1 VGGVVTV
8 REGYNPRQAIVNVK
22 QQIAELSRAL
32 PARAV
37 VDWQQTSPAQVAHF
51 AHQQGLPELDSH
63 NQPQWQNWLRSHPQH
78 APPWLTLSQVTVVP
92 FYDRTLLIDETL
104 GTLNHALVQ
113 QLLVTLVVILVML
126 GHLGAALSVGLMLPA
141 AVLLTFIAMKV
152 FGVEANIVA
161 LAGIAI
167 AIGSIVDMGI
177 IVSENVLRQ
186 LRENPDA
193 KLMEVIYRGTTE
205 VSSALFTAIATT
217 VISFLPVFA
226 MSGAEGKLFTPLA
239 YTKTFVL
246 LASVALALT
255 LVPMLLHWLLRPTLR
270 TASSGWRWAGLAM
283 GALLL
288 AWAGGWG
295 WLAVAALLPAALA
308 LWQLYFQHLPA
319 SDRLRQRLPPTAV
332 KWLARWPL
340 LVCVI
345 VLVFILAATWEP
357 LGPAAGTVKNT
368 LFIGLIFTGVLG
380 VFALFL
386 RVYARVLLWC
396 LDHKALFLSLPVLLV
411 ALGLTIWLGFDRVFS
426 PLPFSADKIGLNG
439 QWLRNSAPWQSAE
452 KAFPGLG
459 REFMPALD
467 EGSFLWMPS
476 TMPHASISEV
486 QALMRTQNKAI
497 AAIAEVSQV
506 VGKAGRAD
514 TALDP
519 APLSMLETIIHYH
532 SEYITDANGKRLR
545 FAYDSHQ
552 GEFERDS
559 AGELIID
566 SRGRPYRQWRE
577 HIQRPEDIWQ
587 EIVAAASMPGSTS
600 APRLQPIETRLLMLQ
615 TGMRAAMGLKLTAP
629 DLGTLEQAR
638 ELLQRALTEA
648 PGVAASTLNA
658 ERLVGKPW
666 LEIHIDRERIARYG
680 LSVNQVQNTIAAA
693 IGGVEV
699 GRTLE
704 GRERYSISV
713 RYPRELRQTPEQM
726 QQVRVSTP
734 NGAQIPLGQLA
745 DIRMVQGPE
754 MIRTENTFLTSYITF
769 GGEPGWAE
777 VGVVE
782 AVSDYLNSQLNSGEL
797 HLPAGVSYSFAG
809 NFENQQRAAATLMLV
824 IPLALVLIFML
835 LYLQFRAVSTALIV
849 FSGVAVAWAGGFIL
863 LYLYGQS
870 WFGNFSLLGVNMREL
885 FQLQPVNLSI
895 AVWVGFLALFGIA
908 VDDGVV
914 MGTYLKQHFAH
925 SSGGNRRDI
934 RQKTLQ
940 AAQRRVRPC
949 LMTSATTILALLPV
963 LTATGRGADLM
974 IPMAIPTV
982 GGLSFVLLSMFVV
995 PVLYAWVEERK
1006 YTS

>member
-1 VGGVVTV
+1 
-8 REGYNPRQAIVNVK
+8 
-22 QQIAELSRAL
+22 
-32 PARAV
+32 
-37 VDWQQTSPAQVAHF
+37 
-51 AHQQGLPELDSH
+51 
-63 NQPQWQNWLRSHPQH
+63 
-78 APPWLTLSQVTVVP
+78 
-92 FYDRTLLIDETL
+92 
-104 GTLNHALVQ
+104 
-113 QLLVTLVVILVML
+113 
-126 GHLGAALSVGLMLPA
+126 
-141 AVLLTFIAMKV
+141 
-152 FGVEANIVA
+152 
-161 LAGIAI
+161 
-167 AIGSIVDMGI
+167 
-177 IVSENVLRQ
+177 
-186 LRENPDA
+186 
-193 KLMEVIYRGTTE
+193 
-205 VSSALFTAIATT
+205 
-217 VISFLPVFA
+217 
-226 MSGAEGKLFTPLA
+226 
-239 YTKTFVL
+239 
-246 LASVALALT
+246 
-255 LVPMLLHWLLRPTLR
+255 
-270 TASSGWRWAGLAM
+270 
-283 GALLL
+283 
-288 AWAGGWG
+288 
-295 WLAVAALLPAALA
+295 
-308 LWQLYFQHLPA
+308 
-319 SDRLRQRLPPTAV
+319 
-332 KWLARWPL
+332 
-340 LVCVI
+340 
-345 VLVFILAATWEP
+345 
-357 LGPAAGTVKNT
+357 
-368 LFIGLIFTGVLG
+368 
-380 VFALFL
+380 
-386 RVYARVLLWC
+386 
-396 LDHKALFLSLPVLLV
+396 
-411 ALGLTIWLGFDRVFS
+411 
-426 PLPFSADKIGLNG
+426 
-439 QWLRNSAPWQSAE
+439 
-452 KAFPGLG
+452 
-459 REFMPALD
+459 
-467 EGSFLWMPS
+467 
-476 TMPHASISEV
+476 
-486 QALMRTQNKAI
+486 
-497 AAIAEVSQV
+497 
-506 VGKAGRAD
+506 
-514 TALDP
+514 
-519 APLSMLETIIHYH
+519 
-532 SEYITDANGKRLR
+532 